1 MTFLMANIV
10 LQVFSFL
17 KKPAGRIIFLG
28 LLCTSQLYAQPCT
41 LTWYRDSDLDGFG
54 TPATTV
60 TTACGVMAPAGY
72 TANSLD
78 CNDALVNAKVWY
90 PLETEVYNAVAID
103 PRIAIASDGTP
114 FVIFIDYNLSRLTA
128 AKYVNQHW
136 SLAGTRGFTGILGDN
151 NSISLALYSASA
163 TTTPYVSYTDQSEAV
178 TVMSFNGTTWQQIGI
193 SFSSAVS
200 NTDISIN
207 KTNGEPYVLFNNYN
221 TLELFVRQ
229 FTGGIWVDVGTS
241 LGTGVYSKMA
251 VDATGVPYV
260 AFSDI
265 DNGGAITVK
274 RYQSGAWTT
283 VGTAGFSTADV
294 ESVQLVISASD
305 IPYVAYFDYG
315 DNKITVQKFSAGAW
329 APVGSNDVYL
339 DYATAISLA
348 VDHAETPYVAY
359 VAGNAYSVKKLD
371 QTDVWAPVSD
381 PVTTA
386 IGEKI
391 SVATGPDGMP
401 YIAFGNFNNSDH
413 ISVMQIGAES
423 CPLAVKLLYLKAL
436 AQETEIELSWAT
448 ATEVNAAYFSV
459 ERSPDGKNF
468 LPIGRVPAQLNSN
481 KTTPYSFTDD
491 LPLNGKNYYRL
502 QSVDTDGSFEYSR
515 VTIAQ
520 IERALP
526 GQFTLYPNPN
536 QGHTVWY
543 TLDAEPVPGA
553 YLQVINSLGEM
564 VHRTEIV
571 KQASKIVF
579 ETPLA
584 KGCYILQYRAAGQKH
599 MARLVVLE

>member
-10 LQVFSFL
+10 MQVFRFL
-17 KKPAGRIIFLG
+17 KKTAGRIIFLG
-28 LLCTSQLYAQPCT
+28 LLGTSQLYAQPCT
-41 LTWYRDSDLDGFG
+41 STWYRDSDLDGFG
-54 TPATTV
+54 TSATTL
-60 TTACGVMAPAGY
+60 TTACGAAAPAGY
-72 TANSLD
+72 VANRLD
-78 CNDALVNAKVWY
+78 CNDALANAKVWY

-103 PRIAIASDGTP
+103 PRISIASDGTP
-114 FVIFIDYNLSRLTA
+114 FVMFVDYNLSRLTV

-136 SLAGTRGFTGILGDN
+136 NLVGPRGFTGILGDN
-151 NSISLALYSASA
+151 NSISLALYSAS
-163 TTTPYVSYTDQSEAV
+163 TTATPYVSYSNQSEAV
-178 TVMSFNGTTWQQIGI
+178 TVMSFNGTTWQQTGT
-193 SFSSAVS
+193 SFASAVS

-207 KTNGEPYVLFNNYN
+207 KTNGEPYVVYNNYN
-221 TLELFVRQ
+221 TLELFVKR
-229 FTGGIWVDVGTS
+229 FTGGSWVDVGTS
-241 LGTGVYSKMA
+241 VGTGVYSKIA

-265 DNGGAITVK
+265 DNGGLITVK
-274 RYQSGAWTT
+274 RFQSGAWTT

-294 ESVQLVISASD
+294 ESVQLVISASN

-315 DNKITVQKFSAGAW
+315 ENKIAVQKFSAGAW

-348 VDHAETPYVAY
+348 VDNTETLYVAY
-359 VAGNAYSVKKLD
+359 AAGNAYSVKTLD

-391 SVATGPDGMP
+391 SAATGPDGMP

-436 AQETEIELSWAT
+436 AQDTEIVLSWAT
-448 ATEVNAAYFSV
+448 ATELNAAYFSI

-468 LPIGRVPAQLNSN
+468 LPLSRVPAQLNSS
-481 KTTPYSFTDD
+481 KTTLYSFTDD
-491 LPLNGKNYYRL
+491 RPLNGKNYYRL
-502 QSVDTDGSFEYSR
+502 RSVDTDGSSEYSR
-515 VTIAQ
+515 VAVAEP
-520 IERALP
+520 ERALP

-543 TLDAEPVPGA
+543 TLEAEPVPGA

-564 VHRTEIV
+564 VHRTAIV

-584 KGCYILQYRAAGQKH
+584 KGCYILQYLSAGQKH